1 MSNDGKLPRRLKI
14 CFVQPVQSPYWTDRL
29 RSLARHEDLDLTLLL
44 ERDTFVHRPGWAPEP
59 IDGVSIEVVGSS
71 VVPSV
76 RSRDDLRYQI
86 QSVRSIPWRMP
97 LVLWRLRPDVIVMCN
112 ATQTL
117 LALPTKW
124 FLRARLAITVEDTTH
139 AMSNYDSFNR
149 WAKGWIYRRVDC
161 CFAFSEDAREYLAKL
176 GISQG
181 VRRSSWSL
189 DMKSFG
195 PRPLVDPSSAGLV
208 GTSLAKTVLFI
219 GQLIPRKGILQ
230 LLAAWLELP
239 KETRQRCRL
248 LLVGDGPLREQVEAF
263 IRERHLDS
271 VEFIGQIPYARVK
284 ELLST
289 ADLFVLPTLEDLFSL
304 TVVEAMASGCAVVT
318 TPFNGARE
326 LVDEGRNGW
335 VVDPSVPGALT
346 ATLQR
351 GLSSETDL
359 LTMGLAA
366 RSRVERMDNVKVMD
380 DFAQSLRHLV
390 GGMA

>member
-1 MSNDGKLPRRLKI
+1 MSNEGKLTRRLKI
-14 CFVQPVQSPYWTDRL
+14 CFVQPVQSPYWTARL

-44 ERDTFVHRPGWAPEP
+44 ERDTIVHRPGWAPEP

-71 VVPSV
+71 VVTSV
-76 RSRDDLRYQI
+76 RSSDDLGYQI
-86 QSVRSIPWRMP
+86 QGVRSIPWRMP
-97 LVLWRLRPDVIVMCN
+97 LALWRLRPDVVVMCN

-124 FLRARLAITVEDTTH
+124 FFGARLAITVEDTPH
-139 AMSNYDSFNR
+139 AMSNCDSFNR
-149 WAKGWIYRRVDC
+149 WAKGWIYRRADC

-195 PRPLVDPSSAGLV
+195 SRPVVEPSSSGLV
-208 GTSLAKTVLFI
+208 GASPAKTALFI

-230 LLAAWLELP
+230 LLEAWLGLP

-263 IRERHLDS
+263 ICERHLDS
-271 VEFIGQIPYARVK
+271 VEFIGQIPYTRVK
-284 ELLST
+284 ELLSA

-346 ATLQR
+346 ATLQH

-359 LTMGLAA
+359 MTMGLAA
-366 RSRVERMDNVKVMD
+366 RLRVEQMDNVKVMD